1 MALKENDISFFK
13 PMWIRGAISVFL
25 AIWLGWELLY
35 TGDMFWASIV
45 GLVLVYFVWNF
56 FIKFPKGD
64 AQPPAAS
71 STNTTQN
78 DEEPR

>member
-1 MALKENDISFFK
+1 MALKENDVSFFR
-13 PMWIRGAISVFL
+13 PMWIRGGISVFL

-45 GLVLVYFVWNF
+45 GVVLIYFVWNF
-56 FIKFPKGD
+56 FVKFPKND
-64 AQPPAAS
+64 ASPPEAAP
-71 STNTTQN
+71 TETTQN

>member
-13 PMWIRGAISVFL
+13 PMWIRGVISVFL

-35 TGDMFWASIV
+35 TGDMFWATIV

-64 AQPPAAS
+64 AVAAEPAQP
-71 STNTTQN
+71 TNTQN